1 MRSAA
6 RGLLLCASLALGWA
20 GAARAQEPAAPPSRQ
35 EVQAAAARVAQ
46 DPDLASK
53 TKEKTLRFKQS
64 DDKPKKPEAS
74 PRLKWLMDLLQWLTE
89 TGRLLVWVAGAVAV
103 ALLAVG
109 LRRWIQA
116 RAEARM
122 PALGALPSHV
132 QSLDI
137 RPESLPDDVG
147 GAAAA
152 LWQHGEHRAALS
164 LLYRG
169 ALSRLVHDHAVP
181 IRAATTEGE
190 CLALARR
197 TLDAGR
203 GDFFARLVRAWQLAV
218 YGARLPPEADALAL
232 CREFEQHLRAAPRVE
247 PAR

>member
-1 MRSAA
+1 LRSAA
-6 RGLLLCASLALGWA
+6 RGLIVCAALTLAWG
-20 GAARAQEPAAPPSRQ
+20 GAARAQEAVPPPSRQ

-46 DPDLASK
+46 DPNLGSK
-53 TKEKTLRFKQS
+53 VKEKTLRFKS
-64 DDKPKKPEAS
+64 NDKKPEKPEAS
-74 PRLKWLMDLLQWLTE
+74 PSLKWLMDLLQWLSE
-89 TGRLLVWVAGAVAV
+89 TARLLVWAGGALAV
-103 ALLAVG
+103 ALLLVG
-109 LRRWIQA
+109 LRRWILA
-116 RAEARM
+116 RAEART

-152 LWQHGEHRAALS
+152 LWQRGEHRAALS

-197 TLDAGR
+197 ALDAGR
-203 GDFFARLVRAWQLAV
+203 GEFFARLVRAWQLAV

-232 CREFEQHLRAAPRVE
+232 CRDFELHLRAAPRIGA
-247 PAR
+247 AR